1 MGLPKHPPHH
11 GRLTSRRA
19 NRDFFL
25 AAATVLPPA
34 REGCRDERR
43 REALCREDESSVMF
57 LAMADDVSMLL
68 RNTWSHRHASENRM
82 RDGLGVGKV
91 RTRGLSVGLSL
102 CTHPRGYSVISHE
115 AVRRLS
121 LVIILALLERLL
133 CTSDQS
139 NSAGPR
145 RRPSQPWIASCP
157 TPSSLSSRLGDG
169 PPVGSTQ
176 SRSNRNKWYRHGRR

>member
-1 MGLPKHPPHH
+1 MVGLLPA
-11 GRLTSRRA
+11 GRTETFSWRQQRYYHRPA
-19 NRDFFL
+19 R
-25 AAATVLPPA
+25 AAATSAGEKPCAAKTNLPP
-34 REGCRDERR
+34 
-43 REALCREDESSVMF
+43 LF
-57 LAMADDVSMLL
+57 LAKADDESMLL
-68 RNTWSHRHASENRM
+68 RNTWSERHASENRM
-82 RDGLGVGKV
+82 YDGLGVGKV

-157 TPSSLSSRLGDG
+157 TPSNLSSRLGDG